1 MIFVGLSHKTAPIE
15 VRERLAIGRS
25 QLPEVL
31 ARLTAHPAIAEAL
44 VLSTCNRVEVYAS
57 PRQPASGLPRAGGA
71 PMSPPSLDDELSL
84 DNEALRAAV
93 SVLVGVGGD
102 AVRGHLAGRVGSDA
116 VVHLFRVAAS
126 LDSMVVGEPQIL
138 GQMKEAIE
146 IARGAKTLGARLGR
160 AAHRAIKVGKR
171 VRTETA
177 IGAGQVSVSSVAI
190 DLARQIFTDLAGH
203 TALLIGAGEMAEAA
217 SKLLVRAGARLVVVN
232 RSPERAAALAREVGG
247 EPRPWAELERAVVDA
262 DIVVSSTSSPS
273 YVVTLDLVRRA
284 RKARKGRSL
293 FLIDIAVPRDI
304 DPAVNKLDNV
314 YLYDVDD
321 LSQIVAQSVE
331 GRAAEAARAE
341 AIVVDE
347 AQAFEAWTLERAL
360 TPTIVGLRSRTRSI
374 LAAEVERS
382 LSGKLR
388 HLGPAERQ
396 ALALMIDAAT
406 NKLLHVPTTR
416 LRAMAGDPR
425 VAEHV
430 DSLRELFD
438 IDDAL
443 SDSGVTRALAEGE
456 LRDAAD
462 DRRTP
467 VSARGAEP
475 PASGDRGGDPAHR
488 QAGPR
493 PHAAEDNGHYA
504 RPSGARPQPAEASV
518 MAVANPSAAV
528 RAAGLKGA

>member
-1 MIFVGLSHKTAPIE
+1 MIFVGLSHKTAPID
-15 VRERLAIGRS
+15 VRERLAIGRDR
-25 QLPEVL
+25 LPEVL
-31 ARLTAHPAIAEAL
+31 ARLTAHPAIGEAL
-44 VLSTCNRVEVYAS
+44 VLSTCNRVEIYAS
-57 PRQPASGLPRAGGA
+57 PRQQALA
-71 PMSPPSLDDELSL
+71 PSRPGSAPPPSDDELSR

-93 SVLVGVGGD
+93 ATLVGLGGD

-116 VVHLFRVAAS
+116 VLHLFRVAAS

-146 IARGAKTLGARLGR
+146 AARGAKTLGVRLGR

-190 DLARQIFTDLAGH
+190 DLARQIFADLAGH
-203 TALLIGAGEMAEAA
+203 TALLIGAGDMAEAA
-217 SKLLVRAGARLVVVN
+217 SKLLVRAGARLIVVN
-232 RSPERAAALAREVGG
+232 RSPDRAAALAREVGG
-247 EPRPWAELERAVVDA
+247 EPRPWADLERSVIDA
-262 DIVVSSTSSPS
+262 DIVISSTSSPN
-273 YVVTLDLVRRA
+273 YVVTPDLVRRA

-304 DPAVNKLDNV
+304 DPAVNKLDSV

-341 AIVVDE
+341 AIVADE

-360 TPTIVGLRSRTRSI
+360 TPTIVGLRARTRSI

-388 HLGPAERQ
+388 HLGAAERQ
-396 ALALMIDAAT
+396 ALAMMIDAAT

-416 LRAMAGDPR
+416 LRAMASDPR

-438 IDDAL
+438 IDGAPAENAL
-443 SDSGVTRALAEGE
+443 ASALAEGE
-456 LRDAAD
+456 LRGVVDGPP
-462 DRRTP
+462 TP
-467 VSARGAEP
+467 RSARGAAP
-475 PASGDRGGDPAHR
+475 PASGARGGTSPRHAD
-488 QAGPR
+488 PR
-493 PHAAEDNGHYA
+493 PQAAEDNGVYA
-504 RPSGARPQPAEASV
+504 RQPSGRPQPAEAGV
-518 MAVANPSAAV
+518 MAVANPAAAV
-528 RAAGLKGA
+528 SAAGLKGA

>member
-15 VRERLAIGRS
+15 VRERLAIGRDR
-25 QLPEVL
+25 LPEVL
-31 ARLTAHPAIAEAL
+31 GRLTAHPAIGEAL

-57 PRQPASGLPRAGGA
+57 PRLQAPGLSRPGGA
-71 PMSPPSLDDELSL
+71 APPSDDEASL

-93 SVLVGVGGD
+93 AVLVGVGGD
-102 AVRGHLAGRVGSDA
+102 GVRGHLAGRVGSDA
-116 VVHLFRVAAS
+116 VLHLFRVAAS

-146 IARGAKTLGARLGR
+146 VARGARTLGVKLGR

-177 IGAGQVSVSSVAI
+177 IGAGQVSISSVAI
-190 DLARQIFTDLAGH
+190 DLARQIFADLAGH

-232 RSPERAAALAREVGG
+232 RSPDRAAALAREVGG
-247 EPRPWAELERAVVDA
+247 EPRPWAELERAVIDA
-262 DIVVSSTSSPS
+262 DIVISSTSSPS
-273 YVVTLDLVRRA
+273 YVVSLDLVRRA

-304 DPAVNKLDNV
+304 DPAVNKLDSV

-341 AIVVDE
+341 AIVADE
-347 AQAFEAWTLERAL
+347 AHAFETWTLERAL
-360 TPTIVGLRSRTRSI
+360 TPAIVGLRARTRSI
-374 LAAEVERS
+374 LVAEVERS
-382 LSGKLR
+382 LAGKLR

-396 ALALMIDAAT
+396 ALALMVDAAT

-416 LRAMAGDPR
+416 LRAMASDPR

-438 IDDAL
+438 IDGAPA
-443 SDSGVTRALAEGE
+443 DSGAAALAEGE
-456 LRDAAD
+456 LRGAAD
-462 DRRTP
+462 GPATP
-467 VSARGAEP
+467 RSARGAAP
-475 PASGDRGGDPAHR
+475 PASGARNGASPR
-488 QAGPR
+488 QAEPR
-493 PHAAEDNGHYA
+493 PQAAEDNGLYA
-504 RPSGARPQPAEASV
+504 RQPSARSQPAEAGV
-518 MAVANPSAAV
+518 MAVANPAAAV